1 MGVKT
6 YLVDELQTTNV
17 FGSLIREF
25 DGVQRQSR
33 GRLQGNDGRGD
44 EGDALFF
51 FSKFFFFGC
60 ERESV
65 PDWLGEVKERRRIR

>member
-1 MGVKT
+1 MGIKT
-6 YLVDELQTTNV
+6 YLVDELQTTTV

-51 FSKFFFFGC
+51 FQFFFL
-60 ERESV
+60 V
-65 PDWLGEVKERRRIR
+65 VKGKAFPIGWVV

>member
-1 MGVKT
+1 MGIKT

-51 FSKFFFFGC
+51 FSKFFFLVVKGKAFPIGC
-60 ERESV
+60 
-65 PDWLGEVKERRRIR
+65 VK

>member
-1 MGVKT
+1 MGVRT

-51 FSKFFFFGC
+51 FQSFFFGC

-65 PDWLGEVKERRRIR
+65 PDWLCEVEERRRIR

>member
-44 EGDALFF
+44 EGDAFFF
-51 FSKFFFFGC
+51 FSKFFFLVVKGKAFPIGC
-60 ERESV
+60 
-65 PDWLGEVKERRRIR
+65 VK